1 MSILVIHVTS
11 SDGQRVHPKLGP
23 HITNLPEQKRV
34 GIKYRLVFGIHAFRL
49 GYRSFNVIRNR
60 KQLLQSIHFA
70 KIFCSRHGLVM
81 APAIILQIGLH
92 SEKSIHDLRNFIF
105 CLVPLLNHL
114 GFFCRGLRSPTLVA
128 FRAGRKI
135 HAAAIQTFPFRG
147 LLLFFICL
155 CLLLVLCLVLRFRF
169 SFSWLFSLLFRFCFR
184 SEGEDLPGLPR
195 VRRSRETSQ
204 QSHGQAQSQHRPSR
218 RTCRTC
224 RTCRCLCH

>member
-1 MSILVIHVTS
+1 M
-11 SDGQRVHPKLGP
+11 
-23 HITNLPEQKRV
+23 
-34 GIKYRLVFGIHAFRL
+34 FRNML
-49 GYRSFNVIRNR
+49 C
-60 KQLLQSIHFA
+60 H
-70 KIFCSRHGLVM
+70 
-81 APAIILQIGLH
+81 
-92 SEKSIHDLRNFIF
+92 
-105 CLVPLLNHL
+105 LVPLLNHL

-135 HAAAIQTFPFRG
+135 PCCAMQIHGRPCGHTGAGAVACCRNPNISISRASASGTQIPDTGSENMLDLDTPDKAQVSTSQDCAREGCWLPEPTLESQPGHSSSSASASSSSSVSSLCLTDYTYLHMMTSSCPTSG
-147 LLLFFICL
+147 LLHEATGL
-155 CLLLVLCLVLRFRF
+155 LRFRF